1 MKTQDS
7 LSHRTLFQR
16 TKKLIKLFIPKSML
30 LWRAK
35 FIDRKL
41 SKQSPQQVFSYIYKR
56 KMWGNDGQASDFFSG
71 PGSHNPQV
79 VGEYIK
85 AVSQFLETLP
95 KKPNVVDL
103 GCGDFNVGKQLRRF
117 CDEYIACDVVPELI
131 ERNKKVF
138 HDLNVDF
145 RCLDMIEE
153 NLPVGDVVFIR
164 QVFQHLSNEQILK
177 VANKLYQYKFLILS
191 ESLPKDDFTPNIDKA
206 VGGHTRIDGDI
217 KSGIILTVPPFNLLL
232 KSERI
237 ICTVPDILPNN
248 CHYGNIRTIVY
259 QLN

>member
-1 MKTQDS
+1 
-7 LSHRTLFQR
+7 
-16 TKKLIKLFIPKSML
+16 
-30 LWRAK
+30 
-35 FIDRKL
+35 
-41 SKQSPQQVFSYIYKR
+41 
-56 KMWGNDGQASDFFSG
+56 
-71 PGSHNPQV
+71 
-79 VGEYIK
+79 
-85 AVSQFLETLP
+85 
-95 KKPNVVDL
+95 
-103 GCGDFNVGKQLRRF
+103 
-117 CDEYIACDVVPELI
+117 
-131 ERNKKVF
+131 
-138 HDLNVDF
+138 
-145 RCLDMIEE
+145 MIEE